1 MLVSK
6 RPLLTRDMH
15 MFMHGRI
22 SEHQGR
28 NGDDDDDNDSN
39 SNSNCLLTLEGCLQD
54 IVRQRTTNKNLVHL
68 FLPFLGQRQSSAGS
82 VL

>member
-1 MLVSK
+1 
-6 RPLLTRDMH
+6 

-22 SEHQGR
+22 SEHKGR
-28 NGDDDDDNDSN
+28 NGDDDDNDSN
-39 SNSNCLLTLEGCLQD
+39 SNNNYLLTLEGCLQD

-68 FLPFLGQRQSSAGS
+68 FLPFLGQRHPSAGS